1 MTIST
6 FEGDALTIAAGSFA
20 ASLTVKQIERAWDA
34 LSHYPDRRARIELR
48 DLGERLN
55 AFAAHVA
62 AIVAKGGALDEAAEL
77 ERFAVRQVSL
87 SRRAWAMDSRCMSWF
102 VVGPARFPVDRNRK
116 RMDWAENAYAAARE
130 HIAAARKSVERVAF
144 PHGAP
149 GGPIRADNPDAP
161 ALIRAEIEA
170 RKASHAAMKAANAAI
185 RSVKGEDVE
194 AMVQAVVDATGWRES
209 TARKCVV
216 PPQAWMGRGFAAY
229 ALSGELAEIKR
240 LESRLATIEADRAR
254 GTVERS
260 HNTTAGA
267 LRVVE
272 NGDAARIQLF
282 FDGKPD
288 AATRDLL
295 KSSGFRWAPSE
306 GAWQRHLNNGGR
318 YAASRI
324 VAALQVDEAP
334 APPPVTP
341 TPDAAPATY
350 RTMGREYTVTASFAA
365 DSEANA
371 YMAAHPR
378 EGVIACEGGRIL
390 IAHKDDAG
398 RPVQPDK
405 WNGETARQ
413 RVGGTFGS

>member
-1 MTIST
+1 MANAPMTIAT
-6 FEGDALTIAAGSFA
+6 FADDALTVEAGAFSA
-20 ASLTVKQIERAWDA
+20 RLAVKQIRGTWDA
-34 LSHYPDRRARIELR
+34 LSHFPDRRARIELH
-48 DLGERLN
+48 DLGVRLN

-62 AIVAKGGALDEAAEL
+62 AIVAKGGALDTAAEL
-77 ERFAVRQVSL
+77 ERFAARHVSL
-87 SRRAWAMDSRCMSWF
+87 TRRAWAMDSRCMSWF
-102 VVGPARFPVDRNRK
+102 IVGPARFPVDRNAK
-116 RMDWAENAYAAARE
+116 RMAWADNAYGVARD
-130 HIAAARKSVERVAF
+130 HIAAARKAVERVAF

-161 ALIRAEIEA
+161 ALIRAEIET

-216 PPQAWMGRGFAAY
+216 PAQAWMGRGFPAY

-240 LESRLATIEADRAR
+240 LEARLATIEANRER
-254 GTVERS
+254 GTVERT

-288 AATRDLL
+288 AATRGLL
-295 KSSGFRWAPSE
+295 KSSGWRWAPSE

-318 YAASRI
+318 YAASRV
-324 VAALQVDEAP
+324 VAALQVDDEP
-334 APPPVTP
+334 
-341 TPDAAPATY
+341 APATMTPAADAASTTY
-350 RTMGREYTVTASFAA
+350 QTMGRVFTVTASFATDA
-365 DSEANA
+365 EANA

-390 IAHKDDAG
+390 IAHKDDNG
-398 RPVQPDK
+398 RPV
-405 WNGETARQ
+405 ARADQ
-413 RVGGTFGS
+413 S